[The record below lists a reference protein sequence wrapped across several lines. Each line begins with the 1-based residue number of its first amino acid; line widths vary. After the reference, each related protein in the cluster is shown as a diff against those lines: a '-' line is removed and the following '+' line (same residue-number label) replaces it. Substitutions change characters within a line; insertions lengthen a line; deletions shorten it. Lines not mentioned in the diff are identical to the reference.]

1 MRSVVSLGL
10 ATVLAAA
17 AAARA
22 APVNIVAAENFYGDV
37 AQQLGG
43 PEVRVASI
51 LANPNEDPH
60 LFEASAST
68 ARKVSAAQIVIFN
81 GAAYDPWMVKL
92 LSASRAPDRQ
102 TIEVAALVHK
112 KPGDNPH
119 LWYDP
124 DTMPVVARAIV
135 AQLVRRDPGHRAD
148 YEARLARFE
157 ASLEPLNDEIATLRQ
172 SYRGTPA
179 TATEPVFG
187 YMAAAIGLAMRNER
201 FQLAVMNGTEP
212 SATQIAAFQNDLRT
226 RAVKVLFYNNQA
238 TEELTRR
245 MRMIAT
251 QSGVPIVGVSE
262 TEPAGTMYQTWMV
275 SQLKALGTALAG
287 SPR

>member
-1 MRSVVSLGL
+1 MRSIVVLGL
-10 ATVLAAA
+10 ATVLGA

-51 LANPNEDPH
+51 LENPNEDPH

-81 GAAYDPWMVKL
+81 GAAYDPWMAKL

-112 KPGDNPH
+112 KPSDNPH

-135 AQLVRRDPGHRAD
+135 AQW
-148 YEARLARFE
+148 
-157 ASLEPLNDEIATLRQ
+157 N
-172 SYRGTPA
+172 
-179 TATEPVFG
+179 
-187 YMAAAIGLAMRNER
+187 
-201 FQLAVMNGTEP
+201 
-212 SATQIAAFQNDLRT
+212 
-226 RAVKVLFYNNQA
+226 
-238 TEELTRR
+238 
-245 MRMIAT
+245 
-251 QSGVPIVGVSE
+251 
-262 TEPAGTMYQTWMV
+262 
-275 SQLKALGTALAG
+275 
-287 SPR
+287 